1 MYMTREIIT
10 FSLGPETQVASLL
23 AMSLVDSEAAFQKRC
38 DELLDGLHDMFVY
51 LQITTFSGLAFSVG
65 TPQQPVVEQDMQR
78 FADRVVQ
85 GPASI
90 AEVSVIKRI
99 HFEAQTLLM
108 ADVRK
113 QATVGDTSEPS
124 KSLPYVEKKRRLDA
138 QQNRITGL
146 SHVHEQR
153 ASHAL
158 IDLCFSIV
166 ESGALIYVAP
176 SRCSSRDAEIHAE
189 AKTKQKQLLTL
200 EQGSLKAMPA
210 DALPSV
216 DVGTEMKLMY
226 ALQRR
231 GLAFDL
237 VGLMSW
243 DAHTEWTNKL
253 FRALMAEAPANF
265 QTLSLQQIIKADQE
279 MFLLLATEY
288 DGPLKSQTID
298 GDPPLDAQIRLFIND
313 PRINMHVVP
322 QPSHAKR
329 PAPAAQPSDRA
340 TPPAAKKPKVNNKAP
355 AQVPSELSGLHTKTS
370 DNKPLCWNYNL
381 SKGCQNVTKKG
392 RCRFGY
398 HSCMKCLKAG
408 HAAHKC
414 HGN

>member
-1 MYMTREIIT
+1 M
-10 FSLGPETQVASLL
+10 A
-23 AMSLVDSEAAFQKRC
+23 LVDSEAAFQKRC
-38 DELLDGLHDMFVY
+38 DELMPGLHDMFEY
-51 LQITTFSGLAFSVG
+51 LQISTFSSLAFTVG

-124 KSLPYVEKKRRLDA
+124 KSLPFVEKKRRLDA
-138 QQNRITGL
+138 QQLRITGL
-146 SHVHEQR
+146 SRAHEQR

-166 ESGALIYVAP
+166 EIGALIYVAP
-176 SRCSSRDAEIHAE
+176 SRCTSRDVEINSE

-200 EQGSLKAMPA
+200 EQGSLKAVSGDSLPA
-210 DALPSV
+210 V

-237 VGLMSW
+237 VNLMSW
-243 DAHTEWTNKL
+243 DVHTEWTNKL
-253 FRALMAEAPANF
+253 FRAMMAETPSNF
-265 QTLSLQQIIKADQE
+265 QSVSLQQIVKADQE
-279 MFLLLATEY
+279 MFMLLASEY
-288 DGPLKSQTID
+288 DGPLKAQAID
-298 GDPPLDAQIRLFIND
+298 GDPPLDAQMRLFFND
-313 PRINMHVVP
+313 PRINMHLVP
-322 QPSHAKR
+322 LPAQQKR
-329 PAPAAQPSDRA
+329 PAPTGSSADRPSQQP
-340 TPPAAKKPKVNNKAP
+340 AKKPKTGNKTP
-355 AQVPSELSGLHTKTS
+355 SQVPSELSGLHTKTA
-370 DNKPLCWNYNL
+370 DNKPMCWNYNL
-381 SKGCQNVTKKG
+381 AKGCQNTTKKG

-398 HSCMKCLKAG
+398 HSCMRCLKAG
-408 HAAHKC
+408 HGAHKC
-414 HGN
+414 HGG